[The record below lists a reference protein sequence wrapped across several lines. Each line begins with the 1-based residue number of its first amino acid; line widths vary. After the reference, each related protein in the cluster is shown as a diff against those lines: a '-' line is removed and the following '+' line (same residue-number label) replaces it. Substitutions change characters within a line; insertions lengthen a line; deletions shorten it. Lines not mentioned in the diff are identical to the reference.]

1 MPQILAWILLFFEVT
16 VGLKLFKEGYIM
28 RKKLGKESGFTLI
41 EVVVVIAIIAILA
54 GIAVPMWTK
63 WLPSYRLKAATR
75 NLVSTFQKAKMEA
88 ARRNATV
95 AIAFDTDNDE
105 YTLFVDDGEGGGI
118 ASDLQQT
125 ADERTLN
132 KVSLPKST
140 SLDAVNFG
148 EDAIPAAGFTSRG
161 LPAAQPGGASFGNGT
176 ITLSN
181 SKGLSRYIKIS
192 VTGNIRVDTTPE

>member
-1 MPQILAWILLFFEVT
+1 
-16 VGLKLFKEGYIM
+16 M

-75 NLVSTFQKAKMEA
+75 NLVSTFQ
-88 ARRNATV
+88 
-95 AIAFDTDNDE
+95 IDTDNDE